1 MTTRSTALPI
11 VSFETSADK
20 MINAAMRE
28 RYSTPAVVVAA
39 MKQAGK
45 HMSLKLL
52 RLIESDKFDTLP
64 VTTQLRVAEFVFD
77 RAFGKADS
85 SVQAMALSTKISGAD
100 SATNSGNS
108 KRIRELEGKIVFPEM
123 SKARPAARAIAE
135 IPDSDR
141 DPVVDLSELGAD
153 GDTLDSPVPVSVGP
167 DSSQIE
173 DAIISPPEVV
183 PSEALPSFVADLPTY
198 AAARRKASRKKLDVA

>member
-1 MTTRSTALPI
+1 MKTRSALPI

-52 RLIESDKFDTLP
+52 RLIESEKFDELP
-64 VTTQLRVAEFVFD
+64 VNTQLRVAEFVFD

-85 SVQAMALSTKISGAD
+85 SVQAMALSTKISGANSLAD
-100 SATNSGNS
+100 SGNS

-135 IPDSDR
+135 DR
-141 DPVVDLSELGAD
+141 TPNGDLSELGAD
-153 GDTLDSPVPVSVGP
+153 SNAPARASVGS
-167 DSSQIE
+167 DFSDIE
-173 DAIISPPEVV
+173 DAIESPLEV
-183 PSEALPSFVADLPTY
+183 SQDLPSFVSDLPTY
-198 AAARRKASRKKLDVA
+198 AAARRKSLRKKLDVA

>member
-64 VTTQLRVAEFVFD
+64 VSTQLRVAEFVFD

-85 SVQAMALSTKISGAD
+85 SVQAMALSTKISGSESLA
-100 SATNSGNS
+100 NSGNS

-135 IPDSDR
+135 IPDP
-141 DPVVDLSELGAD
+141 DPVVDLSEQGAD
-153 GDTLDSPVPVSVGP
+153 GDLSDCPVPVSVGP
-167 DSSQIE
+167 DSPQIE
-173 DAIISPPEVV
+173 DAVIKDDSPPEVI
-183 PSEALPSFVADLPTY
+183 PSFVADLPTY
-198 AAARRKASRKKLDVA
+198 AAARRKSQRKKLDVA

>member
-1 MTTRSTALPI
+1 MKTRSALPI

-52 RLIESDKFDTLP
+52 RLIESEKFDELP
-64 VTTQLRVAEFVFD
+64 VNTQLRVAEFVFD

-85 SVQAMALSTKISGAD
+85 SVQAMALSTKISGANSLAD
-100 SATNSGNS
+100 SGNS

-135 IPDSDR
+135 DR
-141 DPVVDLSELGAD
+141 TPNGDLSELGAD
-153 GDTLDSPVPVSVGP
+153 SNAPARASVGS
-167 DSSQIE
+167 DFSDIE
-173 DAIISPPEVV
+173 DAIESPLEVS
-183 PSEALPSFVADLPTY
+183 PPSFVSDLPTY
-198 AAARRKASRKKLDVA
+198 AAARRKSLRKKLDVA